1 MEIPIPT
8 DAEGFILLKCP
19 NCGAFFK
26 VTPSDFEDEGVLEL
40 FCPSCGLT
48 SKNYATDDVI
58 ELATVMA
65 QNKAVDLIFDACKKT
80 ERQFNKS
87 MIAFKAGKPPRQ
99 EPENPIRSGVEAMEI
114 VHFPCCQRTAKIKL
128 ILKMT
133 GCYCPFCGV
142 KNYELE

>member
-1 MEIPIPT
+1 MCAERCNMEIPIHT
-8 DAEGFILLKCP
+8 DAEGFNLLKCP
-19 NCGAFFK
+19 NCGAMFK

-65 QNKAVDLIFDACKKT
+65 QNKAVDLIFDACKKM

-99 EPENPIRSGVEAMEI
+99 KPENPIRSGV
-114 VHFPCCQRTAKIKL
+114 
-128 ILKMT
+128 
-133 GCYCPFCGV
+133 
-142 KNYELE
+142 